1 MPCTWIGRSHIRAM
15 AFHGAR
21 PRSRNRRYSRDATT
35 IDARRSRSLSKVESV
50 ISIWL
55 DNGWLAVRF
64 HGPSPKEDVPSAD
77 LRHSRIRERNARRP
91 LAAGTISDR
100 RPDVAG
106 CSGRTSFNDY
116 RRNLL
121 FPPFIAARVSH
132 NRFHEQV
139 CCIEWNRK
147 RCTRRERERERGG
160 GSRERGSRGVC
171 PRNRAVSRSIGNQWR
186 GARSEERGARSEE
199 RGARNKQRIPTRRD
213 DGRRGRIAWHVLV
226 TL

>member
-147 RCTRRERERERGG
+147 RCTRRERERERERGG
-160 GSRERGSRGVC
+160 GAGRGGAEVFARETGRF
-171 PRNRAVSRSIGNQWR
+171 PDRSVINGGER

-199 RGARNKQRIPTRRD
+199 
-213 DGRRGRIAWHVLV
+213 
-226 TL
+226 